1 MLVSHCGPQA
11 KTLNVLILS
20 PGYPADMPEFT
31 RGLAEC
37 GARVYGVGD
46 QPVSSLPEL
55 VRRSLS
61 EYVQVRS
68 LWDSAAVIAELH
80 ERLRGHTLDRI
91 ECLWEPG
98 IMLAAELRRHFG
110 VEGLS
115 VEQAHR
121 FRDKEAMKVAL
132 DAAGIRTPRHVAADS
147 VAACWDAAERIG
159 FPIILKPIAGAG
171 SADTYRV
178 ETADELRA
186 VLPRLRH
193 VPLVSVEEFVDGEEY
208 TFDTITI
215 DGRIAYYN
223 VAWYRP
229 RPLIARSNEWISPQV
244 IALRDVDKAEL
255 AGGIEMGFRVIEALG
270 FGYGFTHMEWYRK
283 ADGEVVFGEIGARPP
298 GAHQVDQMKY
308 ACDFDVFRA
317 WASAVTRGEL
327 DATPERLYN
336 VATIYKRAQGVGR
349 ITRIEGA
356 DALQQRFGEH
366 VVWNTLLRPGTPRR
380 DWLQTLVSDGFIM
393 LRHPDLDETLKMA
406 DAVGSELHLYAG

>member
-1 MLVSHCGPQA
+1 M
-11 KTLNVLILS
+11 NVLIIS

-37 GARVYGVGD
+37 GALVIGVGD
-46 QPVSSLPEL
+46 QGTGALPEL
-55 VRRSLS
+55 VRHSLD
-61 EYVQVRS
+61 EYIQVRS
-68 LWDSAAVIAELH
+68 LWNSAEVIAEMR
-80 ERLRGHTLDRI
+80 ERLRGLSIDRI

-110 VEGLS
+110 VAGLT

-132 DAAGIRTPRHVAADS
+132 DAAGIRTPRHVAVDT
-147 VAACWDAAERIG
+147 VAACWEAAEAIG
-159 FPIILKPIAGAG
+159 FPLILKPIAGAG

-178 ETADELRA
+178 DNADELRA

-193 VPLVSVEEFVDGEEY
+193 ITTVSVEEFVDGEEF
-208 TFDTITI
+208 TFDTITV
-215 DGRIAYYN
+215 GGKIAYYN

-244 IALRDVDKAEL
+244 IALKDVAQKDLADGVRMGHDVIKALE
-255 AGGIEMGFRVIEALG
+255 FDS
-270 FGYGFTHMEWYRK
+270 GFTHMEWYRK

-317 WASAVTRGEL
+317 WGQAVTQGRVSESI
-327 DATPERLYN
+327 TRNYN
-336 VATIYKRAQGVGR
+336 VALVFKRARGVGR
-349 ITRIEGA
+349 ISRIEGA
-356 DALQQRFGEH
+356 DKLQQRFGKH
-366 VVWNTLLRPGTPRR
+366 VVWNTLLPPGTPRR
-380 DWLQTLVSDGFIM
+380 DWRKTLVSDGFIM
-393 LRHPDLDETLKMA
+393 LRHPELQKTLEMA
-406 DAVGSELHLYAG
+406 DAVGSELQMYAE